1 MRILW
6 LTGIVIP
13 QASELINGPKI
24 PFGGWVSQM
33 IDKLSKSEELT
44 IGIAM
49 KSPTNELMIK
59 EKDGVTYYYLPQNK
73 RNIFDVNKDDCL
85 KVFEHFKPDLLHAE
99 GSEQKYTNTFLTLW
113 KGLNVLSL
121 QGVLNGYE
129 PYEYGGL
136 NIYNYLFSLNFKN
149 SFFAALTIINKK
161 IVFNKRLIIERDT
174 LKKAKNILG
183 RTTWDKAN
191 SYFYNPEAPYY
202 HCARILRPSF
212 YKIKQEG
219 TEVIKHSVFIGN
231 SAQAR
236 KGAHFVLESIAL
248 LKKEYPDIK
257 LYITGHKYE
266 NNRKDWKS
274 YFGYRSLL
282 QRMIMQ
288 LDLEA
293 NIVFLGVLQE
303 KEMALQMAKM
313 HVYVMSSIIENSP
326 NTLGEAMIMGV
337 PSITSFNGGVA
348 DMAADGIEALHY
360 RDNDPRM
367 LAFQIKRIFDSK
379 ELAEKLSKNAMKK
392 ANTTHDPERNLN
404 DLVNCY
410 KSILSKNIST

>member
-13 QASELINGPKI
+13 QASELINGAKV

-33 IDKLSKSEELT
+33 IDKLSKIEEFT
-44 IGIAM
+44 IGVAM
-49 KSPTNELMIK
+49 KSPTNELLIK
-59 EKDGVTYYYLPQNK
+59 EKNGVTYYYVPQNK
-73 RNIFDVNKDDCL
+73 KNRLDVNEKDCL
-85 KVFEHFKPDLLHAE
+85 EVFNHFKPDLVHAE
-99 GSEQKYTNTFLTLW
+99 GSELKYTNTFLTLW

-136 NIYNYLFSLNFKN
+136 NIYKYLFSLNFKN
-149 SFFAALTIINKK
+149 TVFAGLTLLNKK
-161 IVFNKRLIIERDT
+161 FVFNKRLVIEKDT
-174 LKKAKNILG
+174 IKKAKNILG
-183 RTTWDKAN
+183 RTTWDRAN
-191 SYFYNPEAPYY
+191 SYFYNPSAPYY

-212 YKIKQEG
+212 YKIKQDPKQ
-219 TEVIKHSVFIGN
+219 VIKHSVFIGN

-236 KGAHFVLESIAL
+236 KGAHFVLEAIAL
-248 LKKEYPDIK
+248 LKEEYPDIK

-266 NNRKDWKS
+266 KNLKDWKS

-282 QRMIMQ
+282 QRIIKK
-288 LDLEA
+288 LNLED

-303 KEMALQMAKM
+303 QEMAQQISKM

-326 NTLGEAMIMGV
+326 NTLGEAMIMGI
-337 PSITSFNGGVA
+337 PCITSFNGGVA
-348 DMAADGIEALHY
+348 DMATDHREALHY

-367 LAFQIKRIFDSK
+367 LAFQIKRILDNK
-379 ELAEKLSKNAMKK
+379 ELAQKLSENAMTK
-392 ANTTHDPERNLN
+392 ASITHNPEKNLH
-404 DLVNCY
+404 DLLNCY
-410 KSILSKNIST
+410 RSILS